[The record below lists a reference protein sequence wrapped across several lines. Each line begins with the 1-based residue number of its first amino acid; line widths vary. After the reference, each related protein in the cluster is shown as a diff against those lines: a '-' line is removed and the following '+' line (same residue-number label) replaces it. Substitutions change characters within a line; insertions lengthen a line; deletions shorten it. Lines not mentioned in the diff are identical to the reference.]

1 MNKFIR
7 VASGQCSTKKCYRV
21 AHIKKL
27 DYKQNIQA
35 TIYFKNINSLTYTI
49 VKQRYKEHF
58 KCTRSVKIARPVA
71 V

>member
-7 VASGQCSTKKCYRV
+7 VAWVNDPQNKCYRV

-35 TIYFKNINSLTYTI
+35 IIYFKNINS
-49 VKQRYKEHF
+49 
-58 KCTRSVKIARPVA
+58 
-71 V
+71 